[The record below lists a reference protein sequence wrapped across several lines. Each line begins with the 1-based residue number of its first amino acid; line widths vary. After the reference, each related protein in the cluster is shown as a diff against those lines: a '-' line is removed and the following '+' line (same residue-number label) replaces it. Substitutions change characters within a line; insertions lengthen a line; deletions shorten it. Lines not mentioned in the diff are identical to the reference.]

1 MEEILYRS
9 AAFAERL
16 YGYLIR
22 ICRLLFDWVKPI
34 EIKAQSVFYIQYFF
48 GRCFSFIAAPLMP
61 VVMKLLRYRVRDM
74 AHIRQTVRHLLKKH
88 KGPWIICANHLTM
101 IDSLI
106 LAWAMMPAYRYMLNY
121 RWAPWN
127 VPERNNFHRNI
138 IVGWLCYL
146 TKCIPITRRGKRKTV
161 RSTLDKCAL
170 VLRKKQN
177 LMIFPEGGRSRTGR
191 IDIENFQYGV
201 GRLVNQNPDCRVMC
215 IYLRGDQ
222 QNDYS
227 NFPRFGE
234 VFYMT
239 VDVCSPTSMFNGL
252 KAHRDCAQQI
262 IVRLAQME
270 KNYFDSCGK

>member
-1 MEEILYRS
+1 M
-9 AAFAERL
+9 
-16 YGYLIR
+16 
-22 ICRLLFDWVKPI
+22 
-34 EIKAQSVFYIQYFF
+34 
-48 GRCFSFIAAPLMP
+48 
-61 VVMKLLRYRVRDM
+61 
-74 AHIRQTVRHLLKKH
+74 RQTVRHLLKKH

-138 IVGWLCYL
+138 IIRWLCYL

-177 LMIFPEGGRSRTGR
+177 LMIFPEGGRSRSGR

-215 IYLRGDQ
+215 IFLRGDHQ
-222 QNDYS
+222 DQHS

-234 VFYMT
+234 VFSMT
-239 VDVCSPTSMFNGL
+239 VDVCSPTSMLNGL

-262 IVRLAQME
+262 IVHLAQME

>member
-1 MEEILYRS
+1 M
-9 AAFAERL
+9 
-16 YGYLIR
+16 
-22 ICRLLFDWVKPI
+22 
-34 EIKAQSVFYIQYFF
+34 EIKSQALFYIQYLLGRFF
-48 GRCFSFIAAPLMP
+48 VLIAAPLLPIAMRL
-61 VVMKLLRYRVRDM
+61 MRYRVRDM
-74 AHIRQTVRHLLKKH
+74 AAIRRSVRQVLKKH

-106 LAWAMMPAYRYMLNY
+106 LAWAMMPSYRYMLNY
-121 RWAPWN
+121 RLAPWN
-127 VPERNNFHRNI
+127 VPERHNFQRNFL
-138 IVGWLCYL
+138 VGWLCYL

-201 GRLVNQNPDCRVMC
+201 GRLVYQNPDCHVMC
-215 IYLRGDQ
+215 FYLRGDHQ
-222 QNDYS
+222 GQYS

-234 VFYMT
+234 RFSLQVT
-239 VDVCSPTSMFNGL
+239 VPSPSTALKGL

-262 IVRLAQME
+262 IVHLAKME
-270 KNYFDSCGK
+270 KNYFDSRGQ